1 MRATTND
8 KSNWIQMENT
18 RRQILF
24 TDMLFVNLFSSLIM
38 EFSEIEV
45 KIATTLYTWYPK
57 LMQTNRDKLNQDAI
71 DIY

>member
-45 KIATTLYTWYPK
+45 KIVTTLYTWYPK